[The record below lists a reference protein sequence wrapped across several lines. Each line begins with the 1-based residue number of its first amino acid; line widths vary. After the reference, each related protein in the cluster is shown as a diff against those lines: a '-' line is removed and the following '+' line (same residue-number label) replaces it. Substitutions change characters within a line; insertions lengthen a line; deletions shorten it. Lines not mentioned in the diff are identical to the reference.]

1 MAYTSV
7 KEVFANIQSQLDED
21 PSKAKAVN
29 GIYKFIVTGEGGG
42 TWIVDLKA
50 DPPVVKEG
58 DGDAQCTIT
67 VSSDDFLKI
76 VNKELNAQ
84 MAFMTGKLK
93 IQGDMGLAMKLGQI
107 L

>member
-1 MAYTSV
+1 MAATSV
-7 KEVFANIQSQLDED
+7 KEIFDEIQKKLDED
-21 PSKAKAVN
+21 PSKAKSVN
-29 GIYKFIVTGEGGG
+29 GIYKFVVTGDGGG

-50 DPPVVKEG
+50 DTPVVKEE

-67 VSSDDFLKI
+67 VSSDDFIKI

-93 IQGDMGLAMKLGQI
+93 IQGHMGLAMKLNQI

>member
-1 MAYTSV
+1 MAYSNV
-7 KEVFANIQSQLDED
+7 KEVFEDIQKQLDED
-21 PSKAKAVN
+21 PSKAKSIN
-29 GIYKFIVTGEGGG
+29 GVYKFVVTGEGGG
-42 TWIVDLKA
+42 TWMVDLKS
-50 DPPVVKEG
+50 DPPAVKEG
-58 DGDAQCTIT
+58 DEDAQCTIT
-67 VSSDDFLKI
+67 VSTEDFLKI

>member
-7 KEVFANIQSQLDED
+7 KEVFDEIQKQLDED
-21 PSKAKAVN
+21 PSKGKAVN
-29 GIYKFIVTGEGGG
+29 GVYKFVITGEGGG
-42 TWIVDLKA
+42 TWLVDLKA
-50 DPPVVKEG
+50 DPPVVKEE

-67 VSSDDFLKI
+67 VSADDFIKI
-76 VNKELNAQ
+76 VNKELNSQ

-93 IQGDMGLAMKLGQI
+93 IQGDMGLAMKLNQI

>member
-1 MAYTSV
+1 MAFSNV
-7 KEVFANIQSQLDED
+7 KEVFESIQKQLEED
-21 PSKAKAVN
+21 PAKAKSVN
-29 GIYKFIVTGEGGG
+29 GVYKFIITGDEES
-42 TWIVDLKA
+42 TWIVDLKS

-67 VSSDDFLKI
+67 VSTEDFLKI